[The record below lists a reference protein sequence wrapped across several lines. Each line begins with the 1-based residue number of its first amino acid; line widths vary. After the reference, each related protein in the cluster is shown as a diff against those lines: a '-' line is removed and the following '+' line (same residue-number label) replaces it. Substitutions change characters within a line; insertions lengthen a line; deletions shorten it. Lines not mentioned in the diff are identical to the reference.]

1 MVGAR
6 SGDLKVAIVR
16 QPAPVPMGLPSGG
29 VPIGKGSHYERT
41 GPLKTY
47 FAILIFDH
55 LPIAFFF

>member
-41 GPLKTY
+41 GPLKAY
-47 FAILIFDH
+47 FAI
-55 LPIAFFF
+55 